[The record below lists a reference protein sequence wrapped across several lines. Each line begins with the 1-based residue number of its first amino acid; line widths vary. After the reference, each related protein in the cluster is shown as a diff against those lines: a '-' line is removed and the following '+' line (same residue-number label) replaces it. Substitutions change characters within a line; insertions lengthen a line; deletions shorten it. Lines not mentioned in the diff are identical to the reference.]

1 MMSRLDFIKAETL
14 SHIPSIH
21 PQPPHIHTRSTFY
34 IMSGFD
40 NTTPSIRPEH
50 HIHSD
55 ADPIPGNRGVDPV
68 DYSAES
74 MERNPSSTWKSGNP
88 NTEFGESGRQTGGE
102 HHAQQH
108 QHKRDQQPGQNFDSD
123 LAPSNAGTGFETRG
137 APPTG
142 SGAGATAFNS
152 ERPMGVQ
159 PSSAGMFLR
168 DLYKLGI
175 DYFSGGAAIGGRDDL
190 PEGKASAMDKM
201 IGKTEKVS
209 VDVYQLDA
217 IITFLFA

>member
-1 MMSRLDFIKAETL
+1 MLRHCPTFLQFIHNLHTY
-14 SHIPSIH
+14 
-21 PQPPHIHTRSTFY
+21 TRSTFY

-102 HHAQQH
+102 HHAHQH

-159 PSSAGMFLR
+159 PSSAG
-168 DLYKLGI
+168 GV
-175 DYFSGGAAIGGRDDL
+175 AIGGRDDL

-201 IGKTEKVS
+201 IGKTEKV
-209 VDVYQLDA
+209 VGKMTKKPEMHERGELRETGGKAAATGQVRAAHD
-217 IITFLFA
+217 